1 MLGSQ
6 GVQVMMRANVRVPAP
21 RGAAAH
27 CDVGGVLR
35 CDRQAEEMLKVFF
48 PDAIDGT
55 PVPAELRGLADG
67 AQAGTPG
74 IRRTLV
80 IEGLG
85 ERLRIEVTAVG
96 KGKTQF
102 HLWREPLPEALQM
115 GPEAASAIAAVQP
128 ADGLTHRERE
138 VALLV
143 ADGLRSREVAERLGI
158 ASQTVKSHLK
168 TIFDKLGVRNRV
180 ELARRLVQH

>member
-1 MLGSQ
+1 
-6 GVQVMMRANVRVPAP
+6 
-21 RGAAAH
+21 
-27 CDVGGVLR
+27 
-35 CDRQAEEMLKVFF
+35 MLKVFF
-48 PDAIDGT
+48 ADAVDGASA
-55 PVPAELRGLADG
+55 PAELRGLTDA

-80 IEGLG
+80 MEGHG

-96 KGKTQF
+96 KGKTQL
-102 HLWREPLPEALQM
+102 HLWREPLPEPM
-115 GPEAASAIAAVQP
+115 HIGPEPVPTPSP
-128 ADGLTHRERE
+128 ADGLTQRERE

>member
-1 MLGSQ
+1 
-6 GVQVMMRANVRVPAP
+6 MMRANVRVPAP

-27 CDVGGVLR
+27 CDADGVLR

-48 PDAIDGT
+48 GDAADGA
-55 PVPAELRGLADG
+55 PVPSELRGLTHG
-67 AQAGTPG
+67 AQEGSPG

-80 IEGLG
+80 MEGLG

-96 KGKTQF
+96 KGKTQL
-102 HLWREPLPEALQM
+102 HLWREPLPEAVQV
-115 GPEAASAIAAVQP
+115 GPEPVAAPP
-128 ADGLTHRERE
+128 ASDGLTHRERE

>member
-1 MLGSQ
+1 
-6 GVQVMMRANVRVPAP
+6 MMRANVRVPAP

-27 CDVGGVLR
+27 CDIAGFLR
-35 CDRQAEEMLKVFF
+35 CDRQAEEMLRVFF
-48 PDAIDGT
+48 SDATDGSQ
-55 PVPAELRGLADG
+55 VPSELRGLTDG
-67 AQAGTPG
+67 AQVGTPG

-80 IEGLG
+80 MEGHG

-96 KGKTQF
+96 KGKTQL
-102 HLWREPLPEALQM
+102 HLWREPAHEPM
-115 GPEAASAIAAVQP
+115 HIGPETVIPSPV
-128 ADGLTHRERE
+128 DGLTQRERE
-138 VALLV
+138 VAFLV

-168 TIFDKLGVRNRV
+168 TIFDKIGVRNRV

>member
-1 MLGSQ
+1 
-6 GVQVMMRANVRVPAP
+6 MMRANVRVPAP

-27 CDVGGVLR
+27 AEPGGSLR
-35 CDRQAEEMLKVFF
+35 CDRQAEEMLRVFF
-48 PDAIDGT
+48 PDAADGQ
-55 PVPAELRGLADG
+55 PLPADLRGLVEG
-67 AQAGTPG
+67 AQGGAAG
-74 IRRTLV
+74 IRRTLTM
-80 IEGLG
+80 EGHA

-96 KGKTQF
+96 KGKTQL
-102 HLWREPLPEALQM
+102 HLWREPLPESVQL
-115 GPEAASAIAAVQP
+115 GAAEPAPASP
-128 ADGLTHRERE
+128 ADGLTQRERE

>member
-1 MLGSQ
+1 
-6 GVQVMMRANVRVPAP
+6 MMRANVRVPAP
-21 RGAAAH
+21 RGAAALAEL
-27 CDVGGVLR
+27 GGQLK

-48 PDAIDGT
+48 PAASDGSSL
-55 PVPAELRGLADG
+55 PPELKGLTDG
-67 AQAGTPG
+67 AQEGEPG

-80 IEGLG
+80 MEGHG

-96 KGKTQF
+96 KGRTQL
-102 HLWREPLPEALQM
+102 HLWREPSEVAPVGVEPPVAQH
-115 GPEAASAIAAVQP
+115 
-128 ADGLTHRERE
+128 DGLTQRERE